1 MKRFI
6 EGEDRGQWTLLPEC
20 LDDWVSEDNP
30 VRAIDAFVDALNLM
44 ELGFKVQPAETGR
57 PSFHPSVHVKL
68 YIYGYVNRVP
78 SSRRLEREAGR
89 NLEVMWLLGRRV
101 PDDKVIADFRK
112 DNGPAI
118 RKVCAQFVELCRRL
132 GLLTK
137 ASVAIDGSKFKAV
150 NDRDKNFTRN
160 KVDRRR
166 KQLEESVARYLSQ
179 LDTADRQEPS
189 EALAVKTQHL
199 KEKIAKIGEE
209 MKKLDAIEKQMLAS
223 PDQQISL
230 TDPDARSM
238 ATSGRGSGMVGYNL
252 QIAVDTEHHLIVAH
266 EVTMKV
272 TTARS
277 LPIWR
282 SKPRRRSA
290 WKSSMP
296 LPTGAISTAWK
307 SSLRTSR
314 HYCDFAKADNVRV
327 CRSRPLWQA
336 GFCLLRW
343 QRRLSLPGRPRTEL
357 SLHQHRRREGPASLL
372 DLDVRGVRAKTSMH
386 NWPATPHYQMGARTC
401 ARGCPG
407 AAR

>member
-307 SSLRTSR
+307 SSP
-314 HYCDFAKADNVRV
+314 ANK
-327 CRSRPLWQA
+327 QA
-336 GFCLLRW
+336 LL
-343 QRRLSLPGRPRTEL
+343 
-357 SLHQHRRREGPASLL
+357 
-372 DLDVRGVRAKTSMH
+372 
-386 NWPATPHYQMGARTC
+386 
-401 ARGCPG
+401 
-407 AAR
+407 